1 MNKKAIYGILLAALI
16 AGTNG
21 IFIKYMSSMT
31 IGSIAWFRTAVP
43 VLFLLPFLG
52 NKSNWNFKKA
62 DKKVLLISAI
72 NAIRLYLYLTAYTYT
87 SIGNAVVLFYTY
99 PIVVLVLEFLL
110 LKDKLKI
117 KQLLLIILAFLG
129 IITIYIGKPFSF
141 QSNDFIGMMA
151 ALAASIGYAFTIVLF
166 KSEVGKYS
174 KNQLVYYQNVFG
186 AILFI
191 PYLTTLPSADVEQL
205 GVAIIYG
212 LIIGIIVFKLFFYGL
227 KYLPAATA
235 TSLMYMEVISA
246 ILLGYLILN
255 EALSWNIIL
264 GGAMILTSSYFI
276 VKMKPVS

>member
-276 VKMKPVS
+276 VKMKPIS